1 MGRFRRWLRAR
12 AFGRDAMQ
20 LSAVA
25 PASAAL
31 PVPDDEF
38 RTVFAKA
45 PMGIAVID
53 GQGRIVR
60 ANAALERFLGYEH
73 DELVGR
79 TVPSITHP
87 DDIASEIALYGR
99 LRRGEFEKH
108 QSDKRY
114 IRKDGAVVWGRV
126 VVSLVRGP
134 DSATVY
140 GIGILEDINEQRAA
154 REQLEANRTELEY
167 LSRRLAL
174 YLQRAPLACI
184 VWGADRKVREWN
196 PAAEA
201 MFGYS
206 AAEAVGRDVYD
217 LTSTPAALETIDK
230 FRAQAPTDREFNE
243 KIVVENRRKDGSHF
257 QCEWHFSTFFNRTET
272 IDGVIAFGIDV
283 SERQR
288 NEQERRTLEMN
299 LRQAQKMQSLGT
311 LAGGIAHDFNNIL
324 LAISGNARLAMQE
337 LEPGHPAQVS
347 LAEISKA
354 GARASGIV
362 NQILMFSRREED
374 AQHAPLKLQ
383 DIIAESIGLLRA
395 TLPARISIGT
405 HLDPAAPMT
414 LADASQIHQVLLNL
428 ATNAAYAMAEEGGA
442 LDIEL
447 KGVEVDEE
455 IAPQCVDLHPGS
467 YACIAVRDT
476 GVGMTP
482 QVVERVF
489 EPFFTTKPRGQGTGL
504 GLSVVHGI
512 VRAHGGAITIE
523 SEPGRGSTFR
533 VFLPASAVQEVVAPT
548 PPSRIG
554 LGQGQHILYVD
565 DEEPLV
571 YLLTRILERLG
582 YRVSG
587 FTDPVRALTAFQL
600 DPDAFHAL
608 VTDLSMPGLSG
619 HDLTREVLKI
629 RPALPV
635 VMTSGYV
642 RTTDRDLAIQNGVRE
657 LVLKPDTAQ
666 ALGEILHRLLDS
678 SSLPRAAG
686 EG

>member
-1 MGRFRRWLRAR
+1 MGRFRRWLRLR
-12 AFGRDAMQ
+12 VHTRDAAQ
-20 LSAVA
+20 LSAHRLPAVVA
-25 PASAAL
+25 RDL
-31 PVPDDEF
+31 EDEF

-53 GQGRIVR
+53 AQGRIVR
-60 ANAALERFLGYEH
+60 SNAALQRFLGYSHE
-73 DELVGR
+73 ELVGR
-79 TVPSITHP
+79 TITSVTHP
-87 DDIASEIALYGR
+87 DDIASEVALYGK

-114 IRKDGAVVWGRV
+114 IRKDGATVWGRV

-140 GIGILEDINEQRAA
+140 GIGMLEDISEQLATRQ
-154 REQLEANRTELEY
+154 QLEASRTEAEY

-174 YLQRAPLACI
+174 YLERAPLACI
-184 VWGADRKVREWN
+184 VWGADRKIREWN

-201 MFGYS
+201 LFGHS
-206 AAEAVGRDVYD
+206 ASEAIGRDVYE
-217 LTSTPAALETIDK
+217 LTSTPAGLAAIEK
-230 FRAQAPTDREFNE
+230 FRAQAPTGREFNE
-243 KIVVENRRKDGSHF
+243 KIVVENRRKDGSRF
-257 QCEWHFSTFFNRTET
+257 NCEWHFSIIMNRAET
-272 IDGVIAFGIDV
+272 VDGVIAFGIDV
-283 SERQR
+283 SERAR
-288 NEQERRTLEMN
+288 SEQERRMLEIN

-337 LEPGHPAQVS
+337 LDAVHPAHVS

-362 NQILMFSRREED
+362 SQILMFSRREED
-374 AQHAPLKLQ
+374 SQYLPLNLHT
-383 DIIAESIGLLRA
+383 IIEESLGLLRA
-395 TLPARISIGT
+395 TLPARISIAT
-405 HLDPAAPMT
+405 RLDPAAPMA
-414 LADASQIHQVLLNL
+414 LGDASQIHQVLLNL
-428 ATNAAYAMAEEGGA
+428 ATNAAYAMAAEGGILQID
-442 LDIEL
+442 LDR
-447 KGVEVDEE
+447 VEVDEE
-455 IAPQCVDLHPGS
+455 LARQSVDLHPGLYS
-467 YACIAVRDT
+467 CIAARDT
-476 GVGMTP
+476 GMGMTP

-512 VRAHGGAITIE
+512 VKAHGAAIVIE
-523 SEPGRGSTFR
+523 SEPGAGSTFR
-533 VFLPASAVQEVVAPT
+533 VFFPAIATPEAAAEVPPAPEG
-548 PPSRIG
+548 RG
-554 LGQGQHILYVD
+554 EGQHILYVD

-587 FTDPVRALTAFQL
+587 FTDPVRALTAFQS
-600 DPDAFHAL
+600 DPTAFHAL

-619 HDLTREVLKI
+619 HDLAREVLKI
-629 RPALPV
+629 SPALPV

-642 RTTDRDLAIQNGVRE
+642 RSSDRDLAIQNGVRE

-666 ALGEILHRLLDS
+666 ALGEILHRLLNEE
-678 SSLPRAAG
+678 RADV
-686 EG
+686 

>member
-1 MGRFRRWLRAR
+1 MGRFRRWLSSHAHK
-12 AFGRDAMQ
+12 RDAAQ
-20 LSAVA
+20 LSA
-25 PASAAL
+25 PG
-31 PVPDDEF
+31 PVPDELEDEF

-53 GQGRIVR
+53 AQGRIVH
-60 ANAALERFLGYEH
+60 ANASLERFFGYSRE
-73 DELVGR
+73 ELAGR
-79 TVPSITHP
+79 TITSITHP
-87 DDIASEIALYGR
+87 DDIASEVTLYGK

-114 IRKDGAVVWGRV
+114 IRKDGATVWGRV

-134 DSATVY
+134 DNTGVF
-140 GIGILEDINEQRAA
+140 GIGMLEDISEQHATRQ
-154 REQLEANRTELEY
+154 QLEASRTEAEY

-174 YLQRAPLACI
+174 YLERAPLACI

-196 PAAEA
+196 PAAVV

-206 AAEAVGRDVYD
+206 ASEAVGRDVYE
-217 LTSTPAALETIDK
+217 LTATPAGLAVIEK
-230 FRAQAPTDREFNE
+230 FRSQAPTDREFNE
-243 KIVVENRRKDGSHF
+243 KIVVENRRKDGTRF
-257 QCEWHFSTFFNRTET
+257 NCEWHFSIILNRAET
-272 IDGVIAFGIDV
+272 VDGVIAFGIDV
-283 SERQR
+283 SERERSQ
-288 NEQERRTLEMN
+288 QERRMLEIN

-337 LEPGHPAQVS
+337 LDTSHPAHVS

-374 AQHAPLKLQ
+374 SQHMPLNLHSL
-383 DIIAESIGLLRA
+383 IEESLGLLRA
-395 TLPARISIGT
+395 TLPARILIVT
-405 HLDPAAPMT
+405 RLDPVAPMT
-414 LADASQIHQVLLNL
+414 LGDASQIHQVLLNL
-428 ATNAAYAMAEEGGA
+428 ATNAAYAMAEAGGT

-447 KGVEVDEE
+447 QRVEVDEE
-455 IAPQCVDLHPGS
+455 FARQAVDLQPGVYS
-467 YACIAVRDT
+467 CIGVRDT
-476 GVGMTP
+476 GVGMTA

-512 VRAHGGAITIE
+512 VRAHGAAIVIE
-523 SEPGRGSTFR
+523 SGVGRGSTFR
-533 VFLPASAVQEVVAPT
+533 VYFPAIATPAPT
-548 PPSRIG
+548 APAIVSPVAR
-554 LGQGQHILYVD
+554 GQGQHILYVD

-587 FTDPVRALTAFQL
+587 FTDPVRALTAFQS
-600 DPDAFHAL
+600 DPAAFHAL

-619 HDLTREVLKI
+619 HDLAREVLKI
-629 RPALPV
+629 RPTLPV

-642 RTTDRDLAIQNGVRE
+642 RGTDREQAIQNGVRE

-666 ALGEILHRLLDS
+666 ALGEILHRLLNDAVVADS
-678 SSLPRAAG
+678 
-686 EG
+686 